1 MPNLTPGNRL
11 YFYQLFT
18 QELGIGKQTTLLRV
32 EEVLAE
38 ADVLL
43 EDVECESIEQLL
55 GELDFV
61 KLTVFKKGRV
71 FATILQRE
79 DLDELLVKAAQP
91 TVDKAAAAAGK
102 SWKRSRRSKDV
113 RPAKPRHKAKPKS
126 VVADPVEEKSE
137 TEAETVV
144 EAEIEET
151 TEVAGV
157 VEPEAVIEPEPE
169 PELTTEAEPEPEPEP
184 EPELIAEPEPEPEPE
199 PTSAPEPE
207 PEPEPEA
214 EPKPEPEARNPKR
227 IHTTPKLRRI
237 GNPVRFSEDVHC
249 PDQQLLD
256 LYQLLPRTIGILDAL
271 DEGWEYAQEA
281 GTIEGGHSELTFPLS
296 RSNMPGYPIEVTIR
310 RVARIP
316 SGKAWQLVNVTR
328 DEDDVE

>member
-113 RPAKPRHKAKPKS
+113 RPAKPRHKAKPKP
-126 VVADPVEEKSE
+126 VANPVEEEPE

-169 PELTTEAEPEPEPEP
+169 SELTTEAEPEPEP
-184 EPELIAEPEPEPEPE
+184 
-199 PTSAPEPE
+199 
-207 PEPEPEA
+207 
-214 EPKPEPEARNPKR
+214 
-227 IHTTPKLRRI
+227 
-237 GNPVRFSEDVHC
+237 
-249 PDQQLLD
+249 
-256 LYQLLPRTIGILDAL
+256 
-271 DEGWEYAQEA
+271 
-281 GTIEGGHSELTFPLS
+281 
-296 RSNMPGYPIEVTIR
+296 
-310 RVARIP
+310 
-316 SGKAWQLVNVTR
+316 
-328 DEDDVE
+328 

>member
-32 EEVLAE
+32 EEVLAD

-43 EDVECESIEQLL
+43 EDVECESVEQLL

-113 RPAKPRHKAKPKS
+113 RPAKPRHKAKPKP
-126 VVADPVEEKSE
+126 VANPVEEEPK
-137 TEAETVV
+137 TEAETAVD
-144 EAEIEET
+144 AEIEE

-157 VEPEAVIEPEPE
+157 VEPEAVVGPEPESELMTEPQLEPEPE
-169 PELTTEAEPEPEPEP
+169 RKARNVLLPCV
-184 EPELIAEPEPEPEPE
+184 
-199 PTSAPEPE
+199 TSA
-207 PEPEPEA
+207 
-214 EPKPEPEARNPKR
+214 
-227 IHTTPKLRRI
+227 
-237 GNPVRFSEDVHC
+237 
-249 PDQQLLD
+249 
-256 LYQLLPRTIGILDAL
+256 
-271 DEGWEYAQEA
+271 
-281 GTIEGGHSELTFPLS
+281 
-296 RSNMPGYPIEVTIR
+296 
-310 RVARIP
+310 
-316 SGKAWQLVNVTR
+316 
-328 DEDDVE
+328 

>member
-1 MPNLTPGNRL
+1 M
-11 YFYQLFT
+11 
-18 QELGIGKQTTLLRV
+18 
-32 EEVLAE
+32 LAE

-113 RPAKPRHKAKPKS
+113 RPAKPRHKAKPKP
-126 VVADPVEEKSE
+126 VANPVEEEPK
-137 TEAETVV
+137 TEAETAVD
-144 EAEIEET
+144 AEIEE

-157 VEPEAVIEPEPE
+157 VEPEAVVGPEPE
-169 PELTTEAEPEPEPEP
+169 SELMTEPQLEPEPEPEP
-184 EPELIAEPEPEPEPE
+184 ETEPDPEPELEPETEPEP
-199 PTSAPEPE
+199 AA
-207 PEPEPEA
+207 EA
-214 EPKPEPEARNPKR
+214 EQEPEARNPKR

-296 RSNMPGYPIEVTIR
+296 RSNKPGYPIEVTIR

-328 DEDDVE
+328 EEDDVE